1 MAEDGTQRDEKA
13 GERPRDGDDD
23 QDSPDRKRKKDDQD
37 GADED
42 GDADDRDDDGED
54 ESDDGKPPLYK
65 RPVFWIVIAVVAAV
79 LIVAG
84 IWFWWNSRKYQ
95 STDDA
100 FIDTHIVRIA
110 AETTGRLTQVAP
122 VDNRHVRAGQL
133 LAVIEPG
140 GPQATRAEAEAGI
153 AEADAGIEQ
162 AQARVIQ
169 ARAAYRQALANAEAP
184 QAERARAAADYARYR
199 ELQRIDPLAAAP
211 TQLGQARA
219 QAEAANAQAVAAR
232 RQAETAGA
240 DILAAERQVSAA
252 RAQRRAAEARLQQAN
267 VTVGY
272 LRIRAPIDGQVVQRQ
287 VNIGSYVAPG
297 QQLMA
302 IVPDDLWVTANFKE
316 TQLTNMRAGQPVTI
330 RIDAYPG
337 MKLPGYIE
345 SIQRGAGQA
354 FQLLPPQNAT
364 GNYVKV
370 VQRVPVRIRFRGNDW
385 QKLAIGPGMSVVP
398 QVTVRP

>member
-1 MAEDGTQRDEKA
+1 MAEDRSGDDPKADDDADKHRDDDEDKD
-13 GERPRDGDDD
+13 GKSSSSKQDGDDA
-23 QDSPDRKRKKDDQD
+23 DDD
-37 GADED
+37 DDEDADE
-42 GDADDRDDDGED
+42 
-54 ESDDGKPPLYK
+54 DDGKPPLYK
-65 RPVFWIVIAVVAAV
+65 RPVFWIVIGIVAAI
-79 LIVAG
+79 LIVGG
-84 IWFWWNSRKYQ
+84 ILYWLNARKYQ

-100 FIDTHIVRIA
+100 FIDAHVVRIA

-122 VDNRHVRAGQL
+122 VDNRHVKAGQL

-169 ARAAYRQALANAEAP
+169 ARAAYAQALASAETP
-184 QAERARAAADYARYR
+184 RAEEQRAAADYARYR
-199 ELQRIDPLAAAP
+199 ELQRLDPLAAAP

-219 QAEAANAQAVAAR
+219 QAQSARAQSVAAR
-232 RQAETAGA
+232 RQADSAAA

-252 RAQRRAAEARLQQAN
+252 RAQRRAAEARLSQAN
-267 VTVGY
+267 VTVSY
-272 LRIRAPIDGQVVQRQ
+272 LRIRAPVDGQVVQRS
-287 VNIGSYVAPG
+287 VNVGSYVAPG

-316 TQLTNMRAGQPVTI
+316 TQLTLMRAGQNVLI
-330 RIDAYPG
+330 RIDAYPDL
-337 MKLPGYIE
+337 KFSGYVE

-370 VQRVPVRIRFRGNDW
+370 VQRVPVRIRFRGDDW
-385 QKLAIGPGMSVVP
+385 RKLAIGPGMSVVP
-398 QVTVRP
+398 RVTVRD